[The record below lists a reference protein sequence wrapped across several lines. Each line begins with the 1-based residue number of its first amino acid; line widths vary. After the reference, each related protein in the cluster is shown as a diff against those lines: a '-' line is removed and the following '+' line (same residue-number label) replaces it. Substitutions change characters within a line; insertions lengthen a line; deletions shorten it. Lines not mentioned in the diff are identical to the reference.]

1 MEVELRGIDAN
12 GGACYIGTGCFH
24 RRESLLGKKYREAT
38 KVDWSNNRHTKT
50 EESIDVLEETSKPL
64 ASCDYEENTQWGKEV
79 PLSLSLSLSL
89 DNHIIFYSIR
99 LQQVANYGTVHY
111 MGYTRKIR
119 TILCRVAMGLMY
131 GCPVEDILTGLVI
144 HCRGWRSV
152 CFSPQRKGFL
162 GAAPTTLLQ
171 TLVQHKRWTDGDLQ
185 IFLSRYCPL
194 LLGYKKIPLRH
205 QLSYLPYLL
214 WAANCLPLLYYAIAP
229 SLCLLRGISLFP
241 QAKCHKLIM
250 VILFQ
255 QMSNLW
261 AVPFIY
267 VFVGNRVYSLVEL
280 LSCGGT
286 FQEWLNDQR
295 MWLFKR
301 ATSYFFAFFENILKL
316 VGFTKSAFALTAK
329 VADDDVSKRYEQELI
344 EFGTTSPMF
353 TILTT
358 LAVLN
363 AIGFCW
369 GLKMLILGEP
379 SLVLNPFALQA
390 ILCGLWVFINLPIYQ
405 AIFLRTDKGKMPAS
419 VTCQSIMFALVA
431 CSIALY

>member
-1 MEVELRGIDAN
+1 
-12 GGACYIGTGCFH
+12 
-24 RRESLLGKKYREAT
+24 
-38 KVDWSNNRHTKT
+38 
-50 EESIDVLEETSKPL
+50 
-64 ASCDYEENTQWGKEV
+64 
-79 PLSLSLSLSL
+79 
-89 DNHIIFYSIR
+89 
-99 LQQVANYGTVHY
+99 
-111 MGYTRKIR
+111 
-119 TILCRVAMGLMY
+119 
-131 GCPVEDILTGLVI
+131 
-144 HCRGWRSV
+144 
-152 CFSPQRKGFL
+152 
-162 GAAPTTLLQ
+162 
-171 TLVQHKRWTDGDLQ
+171 
-185 IFLSRYCPL
+185 
-194 LLGYKKIPLRH
+194 
-205 QLSYLPYLL
+205 
-214 WAANCLPLLYYAIAP
+214 
-229 SLCLLRGISLFP
+229 
-241 QAKCHKLIM
+241 M

-261 AVPFIY
+261 AVPFFY
-267 VFVGNRVYSLVEL
+267 VFVGNRVYSLAEL

-295 MWLFKR
+295 MWVFKR
-301 ATSYFFAFFENILKL
+301 ATSYFFALFENILKL
-316 VGFTKSAFALTAK
+316 LGFTKSAFALTAK
-329 VADDDVSKRYEQELI
+329 VVDDDVSKRYEQELI

-390 ILCGLWVFINLPIYQ
+390 ILCGLLVFINLPIYQ